1 MEHSQRYIE
10 YGYDRKA
17 KSWCI
22 IVFDENGYEIT
33 SSYEGNKDSAKSV
46 IDYFK
51 NEYKIEKVV
60 KIKAY

>member
-1 MEHSQRYIE
+1 MNDSKGYIE

-22 IVFDENGYEIT
+22 IVFDENGYEVT

-51 NEYKIEKVV
+51 KEYKIEKVI